1 MEKFNF
7 ENNLYFFIFLKKKKK
22 LSYQYT
28 ESKLTEIC
36 ILDSPHLTD
45 EAFRYLSNAKQL
57 RKLKIASNRNLSD
70 NAIKYI
76 AKNCIELK

>member
-1 MEKFNF
+1 MVTPQFH
-7 ENNLYFFIFLKKKKK
+7 
-22 LSYQYT
+22 

-57 RKLKIASNRNLSD
+57 RKLKIASNRNLTD
-70 NAIKYI
+70 NSMRYI
-76 AKNCIELK
+76 AKGCLELK